1 MPQEIE
7 VAATATAAPEVLFR
21 HLAVPEAWGA
31 WGRFPT
37 RARQVRK
44 GDTTTYGVGC
54 VKQIWPA
61 KEQTVAFEPYTR
73 FSYIALSG
81 LPVRRYR
88 SDVTL
93 EPHEDGK
100 DGTYL
105 RWHATF
111 EPLVPGT
118 GPLLGFFFRM
128 MLKTFV
134 RRLPAHAADCPADCP
149 ARDAGDL

>member
-31 WGRFPT
+31 WGPFPT
-37 RARQVRK
+37 PARQVRK

-88 SDVTL
+88 SDVHL
-93 EPHEDGK
+93 EEHEDGT
-100 DGTYL
+100 GTDL
-105 RWHATF
+105 RWRATF

-118 GPLLGFFFRM
+118 GPLLGFVFRR
-128 MLKTFV
+128 MLTMFV
-134 RRLPAHAADCPADCP
+134 RRLPEHAANCPPDCP